1 MSYAFT
7 SEVPL
12 HAPSTRRDALKSCRN
27 RGSSEMSATDLPR
40 IVFRFLMLFYYIAK
54 NNVSVADIPMYG
66 LVL

>member
-1 MSYAFT
+1 
-7 SEVPL
+7 
-12 HAPSTRRDALKSCRN
+12 
-27 RGSSEMSATDLPR
+27 MSAADLPR